1 MIKKIAEKVIKK
13 IAQQRPI
20 ELTANFVE
28 CGSEFDGKTA
38 LVIGGGTGIGY
49 AIAQELAANGAKV
62 VVCGRKLHKI
72 ENMDAEV
79 LDVSKID
86 ELKAALQMLINK
98 YGRFDIVVN
107 SQGICPEADFKQSF
121 YEIDQADF
129 EKVSRVNFESV
140 YFVNQ
145 FFCEYYENN
154 KISGNI
160 LNICS
165 TEGLK
170 GNVVPYGLTKAAVI
184 SMTKGIGK
192 IMASKNIVVNGIA
205 PGATATAMMKMDCD
219 GNIRKDYI
227 PSKRATIPLEIAKGA
242 HLLLS
247 DAGRQMCGQI
257 LVIDGGESLK

>member
-1 MIKKIAEKVIKK
+1 MLKRILKKITKQKPIK
-13 IAQQRPI
+13 
-20 ELTANFVE
+20 LTANFIQY
-28 CGSEFDGKTA
+28 GTEFKNKTA

-49 AIAQELAANGAKV
+49 AIAQELVANGARV
-62 VVCGRKLHKI
+62 VVCGRKLHEI
-72 ENMDAEV
+72 EGMNAEI

-86 ELKAALQMLINK
+86 ELKVELYNLLNK
-98 YGRFDIVVN
+98 YTRFDIVVN
-107 SQGICPEADFKQSF
+107 SQGICPEVDFKQSF
-121 YEIDQADF
+121 YEINQLDF
-129 EKVSRVNFESV
+129 ENVTRVNFESV
-140 YFVNQ
+140 YFINQ

-154 KISGNI
+154 KIAGNI

-192 IMASKNIVVNGIA
+192 IMAPHNIVVNGIA
-205 PGATATAMMKMDCD
+205 PGATATAMMKMDRD
-219 GNIRKDYI
+219 GDIRKDYI
-227 PSKRATIPLEIAKGA
+227 PSKRVTIPLEIAKAA

-247 DAGRQMCGQI
+247 DAGRQMCGQV

>member
-1 MIKKIAEKVIKK
+1 MSLKKMIKK
-13 IAQQRPI
+13 IAQQKPI

-28 CGSEFDGKTA
+28 FGSEFSGKTA

-49 AIAQELAANGAKV
+49 AIAQELVSNGAKV
-62 VVCGRKLHKI
+62 VVCGRKLHDI
-72 ENMDAEV
+72 EGMNAEV

-86 ELKAALQMLINK
+86 ELKTELQTILNK

-107 SQGICPEADFKQSF
+107 SQGICPEVDFKQSF
-121 YEIDQADF
+121 YE
-129 EKVSRVNFESV
+129 VNQFDFESV
-140 YFVNQ
+140 SKVN
-145 FFCEYYENN
+145 YENN
-154 KISGNI
+154 KIAGNI

-192 IMASKNIVVNGIA
+192 IMASQNIVVNGIA

-227 PSKRATIPLEIAKGA
+227 PSKRATIPLEIAKAA

-247 DAGRQMCGQI
+247 DAGRQMCGQV

>member
-1 MIKKIAEKVIKK
+1 MIKKITEKVIKK

-28 CGSEFDGKTA
+28 CGSEFNGKMT

-62 VVCGRKLHKI
+62 VVCGRKLHEI
-72 ENMDAEV
+72 DNMDAEV

-154 KISGNI
+154 KIYGNI
-160 LNICS
+160 LNIKLYS
-165 TEGLK
+165 GAKLSYMTSGQ
-170 GNVVPYGLTKAAVI
+170 NVPDDIEVFDTQ
-184 SMTKGIGK
+184 K
-192 IMASKNIVVNGIA
+192 IVKQ
-205 PGATATAMMKMDCD
+205 
-219 GNIRKDYI
+219 
-227 PSKRATIPLEIAKGA
+227 
-242 HLLLS
+242 LLG
-247 DAGRQMCGQI
+247 GR
-257 LVIDGGESLK
+257 

>member
-1 MIKKIAEKVIKK
+1 MIKNVLRKF
-13 IAQQRPI
+13 AQQKPI

-28 CGSEFDGKTA
+28 YGSEFKNKTA
-38 LVIGGGTGIGY
+38 LIIGGGTGIGY
-49 AIAQELAANGAKV
+49 AIAQELAANGARV
-62 VVCGRKLHKI
+62 VVCGRKLHEI
-72 ENMDAEV
+72 DGMDTEV

-86 ELKAALQMLINK
+86 DLKTELQALIKK
-98 YGRFDIVVN
+98 YTKFDIVVN
-107 SQGICPEADFKQSF
+107 SQGICPNVDFNQSF
-121 YEIDQADF
+121 FEVDQSDF
-129 EKVSRVNFESV
+129 ESVVRVNFESV

-145 FFCEYYENN
+145 FFCEYYKNN
-154 KISGNI
+154 KIAGNI

-192 IMASKNIVVNGIA
+192 IMASHNIVVNGIA
-205 PGATATAMMKMDCD
+205 PGATATAMMQMDSKGD
-219 GNIRKDYI
+219 IRKDYI
-227 PSKRATIPLEIAKGA
+227 PSKRATIPLEIAKAA

>member
-28 CGSEFDGKTA
+28 CGSEFDGKTV

-49 AIAQELAANGAKV
+49 AIAQELAENGAKV
-62 VVCGRKLHKI
+62 VVCGRKLHEI
-72 ENMDAEV
+72 DNMDAEV

-227 PSKRATIPLEIAKGA
+227 PSKRATIPLEIAKAA

-247 DAGRQMCGQI
+247 DAGRQMCGQV